1 MLHPFMPFVTEE
13 IYQKLPIK
21 DAESI
26 MISEYPKYN
35 KEFVFKDELN
45 SVEEKINF
53 IKQFRNIK
61 TENNIPKEAKVI
73 LNTNDEIIIKMLKLS
88 DVLINDKLDIKSYNV
103 KTNNYEATIFYEKEE
118 SEEDKLLKE
127 KQINDL
133 KASIERRQK
142 LLSNE
147 NYVNKAPA
155 NIVEQDKI
163 KLAEEQ
169 KKLEELLK

>member
-1 MLHPFMPFVTEE
+1 
-13 IYQKLPIK
+13 
-21 DAESI
+21 
-26 MISEYPKYN
+26 MISEYPTYN
-35 KEFVFKDELN
+35 KEYVFKDALT

-53 IKQFRNIK
+53 IKAFRNIK

-73 LNTNDEIIIKMLKLS
+73 INTNDEIIIKMLKLS
-88 DVLINDKLDIKSYNV
+88 DVITNEALDIKSYKV
-103 KTNNYEATIFYEKEE
+103 ETANYKATIFYEKEE
-118 SEEDKLLKE
+118 SEEDKALKE

-133 KASIERRQK
+133 KASIERREK

-163 KLAEEQ
+163 KLAEEK